1 MFFIVDGSQ
10 SVPHIPVDIENLK
23 CDALIMTGHKM
34 MAQT

>member
-1 MFFIVDGSQ
+1 MIDGSQ
-10 SVPHIPVDIENLK
+10 SVPHIPVNIDQIE